1 MLSILRS
8 VARIAAQNQGTY
20 KSLQAK
26 QDLVQILIENERSR
40 LRVWLFPLEPE
51 RKHHMPSI
59 GGKNSSEGV
68 ASFLRLAWTESPG
81 LAIQLAARF
90 PSAKMQ
96 SDVRWLILNFP
107 EKVIVEPSAL
117 EIMFDASLPSD
128 VNFQLKYLLFWAPV
142 NPTEALTYFLP
153 AYGNHPFI
161 LQYAMRALESHPI
174 DVRFYFVPQLVQA
187 LRYDALGYVERYIL
201 ETAKLSQLF
210 AHQVIWNMKANS
222 YKDEDS
228 QVVSAVLSRSSRCFS
243 PLSNVA
249 PY

>member
-1 MLSILRS
+1 MLSTLRS
-8 VARIAAQNQGTY
+8 VAHIATQTQGSY

-26 QDLVQILIENERSR
+26 QDLIQILMENERSR
-40 LRVWLFPLEPE
+40 LRVWLFPLEQE
-51 RKHHMPSI
+51 RKHHIPSL
-59 GGKNSSEGV
+59 GGKNSTESI
-68 ASFLRLAWTESPG
+68 ASFLRLAWAESPG

-96 SDVRWLILNFP
+96 ADIRWLILNFP
-107 EKVIVEPSAL
+107 EKVIGEPSAL

-128 VNFQLKYLLFWAPV
+128 VNSQLKYLLFWAPV

-228 QVVSAVLSRSSRCFS
+228 QVVSVTFSDRRSLTIC
-243 PLSNVA
+243 
-249 PY
+249 